1 MRADRHT
8 ARVASPGKRAGIVVV
23 VIIALCCVTAAGLWF
38 YFQEQLK
45 PVEPG
50 NHEAVAVVIP
60 EGSGTQ
66 GVGRILL
73 SSGLIDDLN
82 VFRLKSRLEDYDGKF
97 KAGDYELNK
106 SMSMEEIMAELA
118 KGGKAKSK
126 RFTIPEGL
134 RVTEV
139 RDKLAKEGFVDADR
153 FMDVV
158 KSGDFSKYAFLEDL
172 PEVGDRLEG
181 YLYPETYD
189 VLESADEY
197 DVIDRMLSQFD
208 KLFKQEYY
216 SRAAEL
222 GLTVNDVTTIAS
234 LIERETKSAEERAL
248 VASVIYNRLDKGMK
262 LGIDATVQFALG
274 AQKERLYYSD
284 LEVDSPYNTYKIDGL
299 PPAPI
304 CSPRIECIEAAL
316 YPADTDYLYYVLKP
330 QLDGTHN
337 FAVTSKE
344 FERFKAE
351 YLKAL

>member
-8 ARVASPGKRAGIVVV
+8 ANARSPGKRAGIVIII
-23 VIIALCCVTAAGLWF
+23 IIAVCAVIAAGLLF
-38 YFQEQLK
+38 YFQNQLK

-50 NHEAVAVVIP
+50 NDTAVAVEIP
-60 EGSGTQ
+60 EGSGTRS
-66 GVGRILL
+66 VGNILE
-73 SSGLIDDLN
+73 SSGLIGDVN
-82 VFRLKSRLEDYDGKF
+82 VFRLKSRLDNYDGKF
-97 KAGDYELNK
+97 KAGAYELSK
-106 SMSMEEIMAELA
+106 SMSMEEIMAELT

-139 RDKLAKEGFVDADR
+139 RDKLAKEGFVDEDR

-158 KSGDFSKYAFLEDL
+158 KSGDFSKYTFLEQS
-172 PEVGDRLEG
+172 PEIGDRLEG

-189 VLESADEY
+189 ILENAAEY

-208 KLFKQEYY
+208 KLFKPEYY
-216 SRAAEL
+216 SRADEL
-222 GLTVNDVTTIAS
+222 DLTINDVVTIAS

-274 AQKERLYYSD
+274 AQKDRLYYSD

-304 CSPRIECIEAAL
+304 CSPRMECIEAAL

-344 FERFKAE
+344 FEKFKAE